1 MTHISYLRVSTS
13 RQGESGLGLEA
24 QREAVRKHLATNG
37 EILSAEYQEVET
49 GKGSN
54 ALSSRP
60 QLLAALEH
68 ARRAKMTV
76 VVAKLDRLTR
86 SARLLLELLERS
98 SGVDIAFCDLPQI
111 PTGPVGRFM
120 ITQLAAVA
128 EFEAGMISERT
139 KVALAAAKA
148 RGTKLGVN
156 GSVLAAQRKR
166 EAVAHALLLA
176 PNIGDAY
183 RAGHTTLRAI
193 AQYLSDQGVATRDGG
208 DWHPATVQRLI
219 RRLPPLASG
228 LPA

>member
-1 MTHISYLRVSTS
+1 MFYVSYLRVSTA
-13 RQGESGLGLEA
+13 RQGSSGLGLEA
-24 QREAVRKHLATNG
+24 QREAVARYISGYSGQLDAEFL
-37 EILSAEYQEVET
+37 EIET
-49 GKGSN
+49 GRGSN
-54 ALSSRP
+54 ALQKRP

-68 ARRAKMTV
+68 SRRQKATL

-98 SGVDIAFCDLPQI
+98 GGVDIAFCDLPQI
-111 PTGPVGRFM
+111 PPGPVGRFM

-156 GSVLAAQRKR
+156 GAVLAAQRKR
-166 EAVAHALLLA
+166 EATTHALSVA
-176 PNIGDAY
+176 PNISDAY

-193 AQYLSDQGVATRDGG
+193 AEYLHDQGVPTRDGG

-219 RRLPPLASG
+219 RRLPPLATG

>member
-1 MTHISYLRVSTS
+1 MFYVSYLRVSTA
-13 RQGESGLGLEA
+13 RQGTSGLGLEA
-24 QREAVRKHLATNG
+24 QREAVGRYIFSNSGRLDSEFL
-37 EILSAEYQEVET
+37 EIET

-54 ALSSRP
+54 ALQKRP

-68 ARRAKMTV
+68 ARRQKATL

-98 SGVDIAFCDLPQI
+98 GGVDIAFCDLPQI
-111 PTGPVGRFM
+111 PPGPVGRFM

-156 GSVLAAQRKR
+156 GAVLAAQRKQ
-166 EAVAHALLLA
+166 EAAAHALSLA
-176 PNIGDAY
+176 SNIGDAY

-193 AQYLSDQGVATRDGG
+193 AGYLRDQGIPTRDGG

-219 RRLPPLASG
+219 RRLPPLATG